1 MTQTHTPGPWV
12 ACPGN
17 ARQVYKIETNA
28 RGNQNDGYEIA
39 ALRGPDKD
47 ANARLIAAAP
57 ELYAA
62 LESLTQY
69 VDSYRYNSAWAGRPH
84 AIMDAARAAIARA
97 TGKGE

>member
-1 MTQTHTPGPWV
+1 MTPESVTVFSLSDAELAPCRAYGDTLEQMW
-12 ACPGN
+12 
-17 ARQVYKIETNA
+17 
-28 RGNQNDGYEIA
+28 
-39 ALRGPDKD
+39 

>member
-57 ELYAA
+57 DLLAA
-62 LESLTQY
+62 LDYLVRARDKGWKIDETGW
-69 VDSYRYNSAWAGRPH
+69 DH
-84 AIMDAARAAIARA
+84 ARAAIARA